1 MKGKIIKSIAGF
13 YEVHT
18 GDCVYRCRAKGIFRA
33 LGKKPLVGD
42 DVEID
47 ITDTV
52 SVPKEGN
59 VRALLPRKN
68 ELVRPNVANVDQ
80 ALLIFAITH
89 PAPSYNMLD
98 RFLITMQE
106 RALDAVLCFTKKD
119 LATQEEMQE
128 LRETYEA
135 CGCRVLF
142 ISSFMPESLGE
153 VQAVLAG
160 KTTVLTG
167 PSGAGKSTLINT
179 LCPDANMQTGE
190 LSRKIHR
197 GKNTTR
203 HVELLAVDERSG
215 SRILNRTSCTIIIRN
230 LKSMSPPAALTAAS
244 TSTNRTARSRPPWAG
259 ERSAA
264 SVTETTARSM
274 KTCGPENLCT
284 AGNRRSIAIM
294 KYLKTLLGGILAGI
308 SISIGGTVFLSLDDK
323 VLGAV
328 FFTVGL
334 FTVCTFGFDLFT
346 GKVCYVF
353 ERDRDYAVGLPVM
366 WAGNFAGAWLTA
378 TAERL
383 TRVGPALQEKAA
395 SMCAVK
401 AGDSLLSL
409 FILGILC
416 DILIYIAVD
425 GFNKN
430 PHEVGKYLSLF
441 FGVTVFIL
449 CGTEHCV
456 ADMYYFSVAGM
467 WNGRTL
473 LCLLVIT
480 LGNAFGGVL
489 LPLMRKLR

>member
-203 HVELLAVDERSG
+203 HVELLAVDERG
-215 SRILNRTSCTIIIRN
+215 GGDWLPDTYLVDTPGFTSLWVQDIEPDQ
-230 LKSMSPPAALTAAS
+230 LHYYYPEFEKYEPACRF
-244 TSTNRTARSRPPWAG
+244 NGCVHINEP
-259 ERSAA
+259 
-264 SVTETTARSM
+264 
-274 KTCGPENLCT
+274 
-284 AGNRRSIAIM
+284 
-294 KYLKTLLGGILAGI
+294 
-308 SISIGGTVFLSLDDK
+308 D
-323 VLGAV
+323 
-328 FFTVGL
+328 
-334 FTVCTFGFDLFT
+334 
-346 GKVCYVF
+346 
-353 ERDRDYAVGLPVM
+353 
-366 WAGNFAGAWLTA
+366 
-378 TAERL
+378 
-383 TRVGPALQEKAA
+383 
-395 SMCAVK
+395 CAVK
-401 AGDSLLSL
+401 AA
-409 FILGILC
+409 LGRGEISRIRYRNYC
-416 DILIYIAVD
+416 EIYEDLRNRKPV
-425 GFNKN
+425 
-430 PHEVGKYLSLF
+430 Y
-441 FGVTVFIL
+441 
-449 CGTEHCV
+449 
-456 ADMYYFSVAGM
+456 
-467 WNGRTL
+467 GR
-473 LCLLVIT
+473 
-480 LGNAFGGVL
+480 
-489 LPLMRKLR
+489 K